1 MSFKDIW
8 KEIESSD
15 SISLFRHV
23 QPDPDALGSQ
33 FGLAEIIRTNFP
45 DKKVYCYGE
54 ISHESFED
62 IFSFDFE
69 TESPSIEKDLAIILD
84 TANLERID
92 GEAWKQARKS
102 IKFDHHLGIDN
113 YADINKVDHLWVA
126 TSEGIAKMVMDL
138 GLKINK
144 RAATYLFTG
153 IVGDSGRFQYENTK
167 PETLRIG
174 AMLMEQGVDTQK
186 VFEKLYTMPLKL
198 YNLQNYVRSNMV
210 MIKNV
215 AYSIL
220 EEGIED
226 KFGVSYVDCKNMVY
240 TLSGINEATIWL
252 LATYDKEIN
261 KWRVSMR
268 SRFNTIN
275 EVANEFGGGGHRL
288 AAAARVD
295 SINDVRKI
303 IDRLVEVNK

>member
-8 KEIESSD
+8 NEIESSD

-33 FGLAEIIRTNFP
+33 MGLAEIIKTNFP
-45 DKKVYCYGE
+45 DKKIYCYGE
-54 ISHESFED
+54 RSHESFEE
-62 IFSFDFE
+62 IFNFDFDE
-69 TESPSIEKDLAIILD
+69 KSPSIENDLAIILD
-84 TANLERID
+84 TANVERVD
-92 GEAWKQARKS
+92 GEEWKKARKS
-102 IKFDHHLGIDN
+102 IKIDHHLGIDN
-113 YADINKVDHLWVA
+113 YADINKVEHLWVA

-138 GLKINK
+138 NLKINK
-144 RAATYLFTG
+144 RGATYLFTG

-167 PETLRIG
+167 PETLRIA
-174 AMLMEQGVDTQK
+174 AMLMEQGVDTQN

-198 YNLQNYVRSNMV
+198 YKLQSYVKENME
-210 MIKNV
+210 MKENV

-220 EEGIED
+220 EKDIEK
-226 KFGVSYVDCKNMVY
+226 KFDVSYVNCKNMVY
-240 TLSGINEATIWL
+240 ALAGINEATVWL
-252 LATYDKEIN
+252 LATYDSEIN
-261 KWRVSMR
+261 KWRVSIR

-275 EVANEFGGGGHRL
+275 EVANEFNGGGHRL

-295 SINDVRKI
+295 SLEDVHKI